1 MRDDDYRE
9 VLLLALRHR
18 REDEWTVW
26 ETVVIVVSI
35 LAVVALVAGLCV
47 MTR

>member
-18 REDEWTVW
+18 REDEWTMW
-26 ETVVIVVSI
+26 ESIVIVVSI
-35 LAVVALVAGLCV
+35 LAVIALAAGLCAI
-47 MTR
+47 